1 MKKLIT
7 FLGLCASILVSAQT
21 PFPLNEDFNSIGQ
34 PGDDWRQVLGPV
46 GNAGEHNGQLCFNQT
61 GNYID
66 NQYYSFEG
74 DTVDLQL
81 WTEVEMVFSVQQNL
95 RNGDGLFIYYL
106 DRTDSNWYG
115 WDISGAQGVYTLN
128 VPTTAMLFSID
139 LNTNTNGNV
148 NGKYAHI
155 DYLYLN
161 DPGGTALPIELIS
174 FDGHEHEGC
183 NHIEWATASEA
194 NTDRYDIEWSRDAYV
209 WDVIG
214 SLTAAGNS
222 NMNLYY
228 AFIEEA
234 PLPIVNYYRL
244 LQYDFD
250 GMYEIFGPIAID
262 NRKREK
268 RIVKYVS
275 LSGKEID
282 PSSTTGLVIGIYED
296 GTTIKVYLQ

>member
-115 WDISGAQGVYTLN
+115 RDISGAQGVYTQN

-139 LNTNTNGNV
+139 LNTYKWYRKVSQAKG
-148 NGKYAHI
+148 GKQGKTFILHPHLIYAYCI
-155 DYLYLN
+155 N
-161 DPGGTALPIELIS
+161 
-174 FDGHEHEGC
+174 
-183 NHIEWATASEA
+183 
-194 NTDRYDIEWSRDAYV
+194 
-209 WDVIG
+209 
-214 SLTAAGNS
+214 
-222 NMNLYY
+222 
-228 AFIEEA
+228 
-234 PLPIVNYYRL
+234 
-244 LQYDFD
+244 Q
-250 GMYEIFGPIAID
+250 
-262 NRKREK
+262 
-268 RIVKYVS
+268 IVKNT
-275 LSGKEID
+275 LKNLIIC
-282 PSSTTGLVIGIYED
+282 L
-296 GTTIKVYLQ
+296 